1 MDKTKK
7 EKSADMGMPR
17 MGVRSG
23 IVEVIAM
30 RRPGVIAVLGALPG
44 GEYNT
49 VGADI
54 RLLAVDCGVPQ
65 RKR

>member
-1 MDKTKK
+1 
-7 EKSADMGMPR
+7 
-17 MGVRSG
+17 
-23 IVEVIAM
+23 M
-30 RRPGVIAVLGALPG
+30 RRLGVLAVLGALLG

-54 RLLAVDCGVPQ
+54 RPLAVDCGVPQ

>member
-1 MDKTKK
+1 LATCGGR
-7 EKSADMGMPR
+7 E
-17 MGVRSG
+17 
-23 IVEVIAM
+23 VEVIAV
-30 RRPGVIAVLGALPG
+30 RRLGVIAVLGAQLG

-54 RLLAVDCGVPQ
+54 QLTAVDCDVPQ

>member
-1 MDKTKK
+1 
-7 EKSADMGMPR
+7 
-17 MGVRSG
+17 
-23 IVEVIAM
+23 VEVIAM
-30 RRPGVIAVLGALPG
+30 RRLGVIAVLGALLG

-54 RLLAVDCGVPQ
+54 RLPAVDRGVPQ

>member
-1 MDKTKK
+1 
-7 EKSADMGMPR
+7 
-17 MGVRSG
+17 
-23 IVEVIAM
+23 M
-30 RRPGVIAVLGALPG
+30 RRLGVIAVLGALLG